1 MEFIKLAILAT
12 VAAILALNFKNIKSE
27 YGIFISIG
35 TCILI
40 FFYGVSKLSVV
51 VEALKFISDFINIDD
66 VYIAIIF
73 KIIGITYISEFASD
87 ISKDCGYSTLGNQ
100 IQIFGKLSTLALS
113 MPVLKAIVKSITELI

>member
-100 IQIFGKLSTLALS
+100 IQIFGKLSILALS

>member
-51 VEALKFISDFINIDD
+51 VDALKFISDFINIDD

-100 IQIFGKLSTLALS
+100 IRIFGKLSTLALS

>member
-113 MPVLKAIVKSITELI
+113 MPVLKAIVISFTELI

>member
-100 IQIFGKLSTLALS
+100 IRIFGKLSTLALS